1 MLHFDPAYR
10 HARHYVAWTAGDVDA
25 HPAAHLQGAGSPLI
39 GAAVA
44 AGVSIQL
51 IATFPG
57 SRLLERRVKRW
68 QKTVQFC
75 PTCRAR
81 CGGRAR

>member
-1 MLHFDPAYR
+1 MKAHPYDDDGIAGTVYVLHFDPAYR

-51 IATFPG
+51 VATFPG
-57 SRLLERRVKRW
+57 
-68 QKTVQFC
+68 
-75 PTCRAR
+75 RA
-81 CGGRAR
+81 G